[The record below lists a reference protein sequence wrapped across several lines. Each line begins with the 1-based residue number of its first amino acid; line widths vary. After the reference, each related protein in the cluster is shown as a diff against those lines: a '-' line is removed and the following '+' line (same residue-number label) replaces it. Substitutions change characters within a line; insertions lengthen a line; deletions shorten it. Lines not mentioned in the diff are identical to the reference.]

1 MTQLSDLNPSNTFE
15 AQLLEVLKAGVPSSG
30 VSEDFAKTVEAIVNK
45 VIGLDARVAEIERK
59 LQVITTA
66 IKEEAGG

>member
-1 MTQLSDLNPSNTFE
+1 MTLDDLNPTNSFE
-15 AQLLEVLKAGVPSSG
+15 MQLLEVLKAGVPSG
-30 VSEDFAKTVEAIVNK
+30 GGLPRDLAETIEAIVNK
-45 VIGLDARVAEIERK
+45 LVKLEARIAEIERK

>member
-1 MTQLSDLNPSNTFE
+1 MTTLRDLNPTNSFE
-15 AQLLEVLKAGVPSSG
+15 FKLLEVLKSGVPSSG
-30 VSEDFAKTVEAIVNK
+30 VSEDFAAAVEAIVNK
-45 VIGLDARVAEIERK
+45 VIGLESRVAEIERK

>member
-1 MTQLSDLNPSNTFE
+1 MTQLSELNPSNTFE

-30 VSEDFAKTVEAIVNK
+30 VSEDFAKVVEAAIIKIVK
-45 VIGLDARVAEIERK
+45 LDDRVAEIERK
-59 LQVITTA
+59 LQAITTA